1 MVDAQPGASS
11 APATEPIT
19 ASDALASLSETERAT
34 WQETGALPDRIQ
46 SPSAASTAAEPVE
59 QVASTDALPE
69 TVSETVK
76 EPEKAEKPK
85 GAKARSAE
93 IDADITELQQKL
105 RLRAQLREELART
118 DKPDAK
124 PADSSP
130 APVLA
135 VDPTDPEPDPAK
147 YEAGEYDAKYL
158 RDIAKWEGRRVIH
171 AERLA
176 ERQARDAAF
185 VQESQTR
192 LLDEGRKAHADF
204 DAVLTAAEA
213 DGVQFS
219 VAMTDAMFRE
229 SKGSELAYVLTTDR
243 ALYARIAALPLPMQ
257 EREIG
262 RLLARF
268 DTPAAPVT
276 APLKTLTD
284 NPNPPETLGRRPATA
299 PDAVERAVKERD
311 AGAYIREA
319 NAREMAAKR

>member
-19 ASDALASLSETERAT
+19 ASDALASLSETERAA

-46 SPSAASTAAEPVE
+46 SPAAASTAAEPAE
-59 QVASTDALPE
+59 QVASTDASPAAA
-69 TVSETVK
+69 SEAAT
-76 EPEKAEKPK
+76 EKPVDKAPK

-93 IDADITELQQKL
+93 IDADIKELQDKL
-105 RLRAQLREELART
+105 RLRAQLRDELART

-124 PADSSP
+124 PADPSP

-158 RDIAKWEGRRVIH
+158 RDVAKWEGRQVVKADR
-171 AERLA
+171 AA

-185 VQESQTR
+185 IQDAQTR
-192 LLDEGRKAHADF
+192 LLSEGKAAHEDF
-204 DAVLTAAEA
+204 DAVLGAADAE
-213 DGVQFS
+213 GVKFS
-219 VAMTDAMFRE
+219 IAMVDAMFKE
-229 SKGSELAYVLTTDR
+229 PKGHELAYVLATDR
-243 ALYARIAALPLPMQ
+243 ALYARIAALSLPQQ

-268 DTPAAPVT
+268 DAPAAK
-276 APLKTLTD
+276 AEPLKTLTD
-284 NPNPPETLGRRPATA
+284 NPAPPETLGRRPASA
-299 PDAVERAVKERD
+299 PDAVERAIKERD
-311 AGAYIREA
+311 PGAYIREA
-319 NAREMAAKR
+319 NARELGALKR